1 MGSADFINSESEGGR
16 GLFRIGN
23 WQWFSWRGKVISQKA
38 VVETDEVGEGTS
50 IGDFAVVAAGASL
63 GRGCIIHPFAVINT
77 GVVLGDKVE
86 VLPGAV
92 LGREPNGAGA
102 AARQPVFERSVR
114 IGEECS
120 IGPHA
125 VIYYDV
131 VIGRNCLIGDGASVR
146 EDCVIGDRC
155 LIGRYVTVNYETKI
169 GSRTKIMDLTHITGR
184 MEIGD
189 DVFISV
195 LVSTTNDNA
204 IGAHGYRE
212 DEIRGPRIAD
222 GAMIGC
228 GAKLLPGVE
237 IGRGAIVGA
246 GTVVTKSVPEGKVMM
261 GVPGRIVR
269 DA

>member
-1 MGSADFINSESEGGR
+1 MSRKRALVKSDNIGVGT
-16 GLFRIGN
+16 RIM
-23 WQWFSWRGKVISQKA
+23 
-38 VVETDEVGEGTS
+38 DP
-50 IGDFAVVAAGASL
+50 AVVAAGARL
-63 GRGCIIHPFAVINT
+63 GRDCTIHPFVVIND
-77 GVVLGDKVE
+77 GVVLGDGVE

-102 AARQPVFERSVR
+102 AARQPVFVRSIRV
-114 IGEECS
+114 GDGTS

-125 VIYYDV
+125 VVYYDV
-131 VIGRNCLIGDGASVR
+131 MIGEHCLIGDGASVR
-146 EDCVIGDRC
+146 ENCVIGDRC
-155 LIGRYVTVNYETKI
+155 LIGRYVTINYETNI
-169 GSRTKIMDLTHITGR
+169 GNRTKIMDLTHITGR
-184 MEIGD
+184 AQIGD

-195 LVSTTNDNA
+195 LVATTNDNA

-212 DEIRGPRIAD
+212 VEIKGPRIGD

-237 IGRGAIVGA
+237 IGRGAVIGA
-246 GTVVTKSVPEGKVMM
+246 GTVVTSNVPDKKVVM